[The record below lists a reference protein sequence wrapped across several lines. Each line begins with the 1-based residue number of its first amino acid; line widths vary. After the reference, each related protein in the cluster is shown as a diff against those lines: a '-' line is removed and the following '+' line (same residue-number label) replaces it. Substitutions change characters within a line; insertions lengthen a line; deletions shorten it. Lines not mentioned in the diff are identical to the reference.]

1 MAREAEALW
10 WHATRSK
17 ICSHSP
23 RLAAKGG
30 MEGPEVEVEGDRKI
44 RDRGRGRDR
53 DQDRDQDRD
62 KGKDKG
68 ILKRG
73 AGRRVLEA

>member
-10 WHATRSK
+10 SHAIRSK

-23 RLAAKGG
+23 RLAAAGG

-53 DQDRDQDRD
+53 DQDRD
-62 KGKDKG
+62 KGKDTG